1 MASWGGAE
9 EQELDTRNQQRA
21 FALAGKVSALRGLAL
36 DIENEAYEH
45 NRLLEGMGNDFSG
58 SEGLMSGSINRV
70 KNLLSSGRQNRPPRL
85 ARLRSV
91 FRCPPSFHLWAGPG
105 SLPSRSFMGGQ
116 LARRGY
122 LHRRCWR
129 RMGLLH
135 EYVKCTTGFCGGFH
149 MISLF
154 VHIFVLN
161 CMLLAGIHEDDT
173 YGFQSFLVL
182 GFSLV

>member
-70 KNLLSSGRQNRPPRL
+70 KNLLSSGRQNL
-85 ARLRSV
+85 
-91 FRCPPSFHLWAGPG
+91 
-105 SLPSRSFMGGQ
+105 SLPECCGNSR
-116 LARRGY
+116 RT
-122 LHRRCWR
+122 
-129 RMGLLH
+129 GLP
-135 EYVKCTTGFCGGFH
+135 
-149 MISLF
+149 
-154 VHIFVLN
+154 
-161 CMLLAGIHEDDT
+161 
-173 YGFQSFLVL
+173 
-182 GFSLV
+182 